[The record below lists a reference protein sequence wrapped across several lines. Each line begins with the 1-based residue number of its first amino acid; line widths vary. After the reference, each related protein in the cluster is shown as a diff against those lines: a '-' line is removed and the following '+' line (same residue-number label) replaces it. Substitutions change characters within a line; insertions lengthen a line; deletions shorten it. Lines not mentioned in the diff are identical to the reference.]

1 MNERIRVKQTSD
13 HERQVKWLP
22 FSELLLNSEAF
33 IKQSTGFKIS
43 GGFHASHWLYQNC
56 GNTCTYNR
64 RSHRFPWMFR
74 PFLVIGLKAREAKCG
89 NQGQDIFLLF
99 SRWGRRALPF
109 IFIFQTYQT
118 SQKASF
124 LWLRKEINALLGCVF
139 YLSHFAVMTSEIL
152 IIALHCWKDKAISE
166 PLTYV
171 HPSFWGSTSPGTGF
185 FPRQGLNPLPS
196 QCHWQRHSQST
207 PLGYLLNYFHSALC
221 KIR

>member
-64 RSHRFPWMFR
+64 RSRRFPWMFR

-139 YLSHFAVMTSEIL
+139 HLSHFAVMTMRSWLLLYIAERIRPFHSHWHMSIL
-152 IIALHCWKDKAISE
+152 LFEEVQALEQASFQGKGWIHFLLNAIDKDI
-166 PLTYV
+166 
-171 HPSFWGSTSPGTGF
+171 
-185 FPRQGLNPLPS
+185 
-196 QCHWQRHSQST
+196 HSQHLWVT
-207 PLGYLLNYFHSALC
+207 F
-221 KIR
+221 

>member
-43 GGFHASHWLYQNC
+43 DGFHASHWLYQNC

-89 NQGQDIFLLF
+89 NQGQHFSAVLSLGQKGTPIYLHLPNIPNISKGFLPLAQERDKC
-99 SRWGRRALPF
+99 STWLCISPLPF
-109 IFIFQTYQT
+109 C
-118 SQKASF
+118 SDD
-124 LWLRKEINALLGCVF
+124 N
-139 YLSHFAVMTSEIL
+139 EIL
-152 IIALHCWKDKAISE
+152 IIALHCWKDKAISQ

-171 HPSFWGSTSPGTGF
+171 HPSFWGSTSPETGF

-207 PLGYLLNYFHSALC
+207 PLGYLLNYIHSALC